1 MVFLLSL
8 WYPQHLWRGWAPR
21 LPHLISRSFLFL
33 SLCFILYQCEHF
45 ITATCLIWLHH
56 RMLTLL
62 LFLSLVTFI
71 LLVPY
76 QSSQCFT
83 VSGQFSILFQDG
95 WSSDWQEKLERVQQC
110 LHSGVFQIHFGSEM
124 WVGTFTQSWKLQRNN
139 SVLRQILPF
148 MILFCI
154 CFYSLCIVFGFV
166 SKQKLHLPG
175 LAMSTVALVDH
186 LVWVAETFH
195 VFYSRWLQTTCW

>member
-1 MVFLLSL
+1 MWAVHHSNLPDLATPSDADITPVPFFSDIYTSGSL
-8 WYPQHLWRGWAPR
+8 PVK
-21 LPHLISRSFLFL
+21 SM
-33 SLCFILYQCEHF
+33 LY
-45 ITATCLIWLHH
+45 
-56 RMLTLL
+56 
-62 LFLSLVTFI
+62 
-71 LLVPY
+71 
-76 QSSQCFT
+76 T

-139 SVLRQILPF
+139 WVLQQILPF

-175 LAMSTVALVDH
+175 LAMSTIALVDH
-186 LVWVAETFH
+186 LDWVAETFH
-195 VFYSRWLQTTCW
+195 VFYSRWLQTTSW